1 MTPIEGAPAGPE
13 SSAALEA
20 RADHLRHP
28 RTDAVG
34 GIACPLGAHYLP
46 VPDPKATLVRELCQ
60 DLGLLQD
67 GHWDELHLC
76 HSPQERLYLHGR
88 WQEGLL
94 PEPLGVG
101 RGRHYSPAHL
111 KRLLE
116 VKTLQEQGRSL
127 AEIREAVG
135 GDPSAKGR
143 PVVLASPP
151 PRAQFVR
158 LEILPGVELNV
169 SSSYRVPSPGRLAE
183 LSEWCRTH
191 LRRLDE
197 EER

>member
-1 MTPIEGAPAGPE
+1 MGIEAEAGG
-13 SSAALEA
+13 L
-20 RADHLRHP
+20 
-28 RTDAVG
+28 
-34 GIACPLGAHYLP
+34 LG
-46 VPDPKATLVRELCQ
+46 VEELA
-60 DLGLLQD
+60 DLG
-67 GHWDELHLC
+67 GV
-76 HSPQERLYLHGR
+76 SRRTVRFYV
-88 WQEGLL
+88 QEGLL
-94 PEPLGVG
+94 PPPLGVG

-127 AEIREAVG
+127 AEIREAVEG
-135 GDPSAKGR
+135 EPRAKGR
-143 PVVLASPP
+143 SVVLAPPP

-169 SSSYRVPSPGRLAE
+169 SSAYRVPSPGRLTE
-183 LSEWCRTH
+183 LSEWCRAH